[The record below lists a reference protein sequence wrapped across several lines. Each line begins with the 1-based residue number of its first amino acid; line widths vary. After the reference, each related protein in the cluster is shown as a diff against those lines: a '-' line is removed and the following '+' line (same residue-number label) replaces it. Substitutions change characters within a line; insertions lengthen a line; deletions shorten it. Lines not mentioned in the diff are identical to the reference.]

1 MTGSDLTTLTVII
14 LFGSLVSGTPLL
26 FATIGEIFSERSGV
40 MNLGIEGMMLVGAMS
55 GFAVWS
61 TAFTKWH
68 WTNGSAILF
77 GLLAGMAFG
86 CILSLLHAI
95 ITITLR
101 ADQVVSGLAVTF
113 LGAGLSSILGEHFV
127 GIVTPL
133 PTKITLAVLGSV
145 TVEQLAFVIL
155 GAVFAPLAWYYMHR
169 TRPGLDLR
177 SVGEYPAAAD
187 SLGINV
193 YRTRYLYVLFGGAM
207 SGLAGAA
214 MSLVTDP
221 GWVDGKTS
229 GLGWIA
235 VALVIFASWD
245 PMRGLWVSYFFGLLR
260 RLPLD
265 LQNPALPLI
274 STANNP
280 QLGRFMDM
288 LPYLATIFILI
299 LGSREAMRKR
309 IGAPA
314 ALGNPYIRGERG
326 K

>member
-1 MTGSDLTTLTVII
+1 
-14 LFGSLVSGTPLL
+14 
-26 FATIGEIFSERSGV
+26 
-40 MNLGIEGMMLVGAMS
+40 VGAMG
-55 GFAVWS
+55 GFVVWY
-61 TAFTKWH
+61 H
-68 WTNGSAILF
+68 IDNVVL
-77 GLLAGMAFG
+77 GLIMGMAFG
-86 CILSLLHAI
+86 VLLALLHAF

-113 LGAGLSSILGEHFV
+113 LGTGFSSILGQPYV
-127 GIVTPL
+127 GQRAPQPIS
-133 PTKITLAVLGSV
+133 LAVPILERV
-145 TVEQLAFVIL
+145 AVEQLALVAVGL
-155 GAVFAPLAWYYMHR
+155 VFAPLAWYYLNR
-169 TRPGLDLR
+169 TRPGLNLR
-177 SVGEYPAAAD
+177 SVGEYPSAAD

-207 SGLAGAA
+207 SGLGGAA
-214 MSLVTDP
+214 MSLITDP

-235 VALVIFASWD
+235 VGLVIFASWD

-280 QLGRFMDM
+280 SLGRIMDM

-309 IGAPA
+309 LGAPA
-314 ALGNPYIRGERG
+314 ALGTPYIRGERG
-326 K
+326 L

>member
-1 MTGSDLTTLTVII
+1 MTASDLIGLAITIV
-14 LFGSLVSGTPLL
+14 FGALVSGSPLL
-26 FATIGEIFSERSGV
+26 FATIGEIFSERGGV

-55 GFAVWS
+55 GFAIWVKTDS
-61 TAFTKWH
+61 
-68 WTNGSAILF
+68 LLL
-77 GLLAGMAFG
+77 GLLAGMALGGLFA
-86 CILSLLHAI
+86 LLHAF
-95 ITITLR
+95 ITISLR

-113 LGAGLSSILGEHFV
+113 LGAGLSSILGQPYV
-127 GIVTPL
+127 GQRVPEPSTLIL
-133 PTKITLAVLGSV
+133 P
-145 TVEQLAFVIL
+145 IL
-155 GAVFAPLAWYYMHR
+155 GNVAAEQIVLIVIGMVFAPLAWYYLNR

-193 YRTRYLYVLFGGAM
+193 YRTRYTYVIFGGAM
-207 SGLAGAA
+207 SGLGGAA

-245 PMRGLWVSYFFGLLR
+245 PIRGMWVSYFFGLLR

-280 QLGRFMDM
+280 QLGRVMDM
-288 LPYLATIFILI
+288 LPYLVTIFILI
-299 LGSREAMRKR
+299 LGSREAIRKR

-326 K
+326 L

>member
-1 MTGSDLTTLTVII
+1 MTANDLIALSITII
-14 LFGSLVSGTPLL
+14 FGSLISGSPLL
-26 FATIGEIFSERSGV
+26 FATIGEIFAERSGV
-40 MNLGIEGMMLVGAMS
+40 MNLGLEGMMLVGAMS
-55 GFAVWS
+55 GFAIWVKS
-61 TAFTKWH
+61 DSVF
-68 WTNGSAILF
+68 L
-77 GLLAGMAFG
+77 GLAAGMALGGLFA
-86 CILSLLHAI
+86 LLHAF
-95 ITITLR
+95 ITISLR

-113 LGAGLSSILGEHFV
+113 LGTGLSSILGQPYV
-127 GIVTPL
+127 GLRVPEPSTLSL
-133 PTKITLAVLGSV
+133 P
-145 TVEQLAFVIL
+145 IL
-155 GAVFAPLAWYYMHR
+155 GNVALEQIILIVFGMIFAPLSWYYLNR

-193 YRTRYLYVLFGGAM
+193 YRTRYAYVIFGGVM
-207 SGLAGAA
+207 SGFAGAS
-214 MSLVTDP
+214 MSLITDP

-245 PMRGLWVSYFFGLLR
+245 PIRGMWVSYFFGLLR

-280 QLGRFMDM
+280 QLGRVMDM
-288 LPYLATIFILI
+288 LPYLVTIFILI

-309 IGAPA
+309 LGAPA
-314 ALGNPYIRGERG
+314 ALGTPYIRGERG
-326 K
+326 L

>member
-1 MTGSDLTTLTVII
+1 MTGSNLTILAITII
-14 LFGSLVSGTPLL
+14 FGSLVSGTPLL

-55 GFAVWS
+55 GFVVWS

-68 WTNGSAILF
+68 WGHETA
-77 GLLAGMAFG
+77 LLAGLLVGMVLG
-86 CILSLLHAI
+86 CVLSSLHAL

-127 GIVTPL
+127 GIATPQ
-133 PTKITLAVLGSV
+133 PTKITVAILGGIG
-145 TVEQLAFVIL
+145 VEQVVFVIA
-155 GAVFAPLAWYYMHR
+155 GAIFAPLAWYYMHR
-169 TRPGLDLR
+169 TRPGLNLR

-193 YRTRYLYVLFGGAM
+193 YRTRYIYVLFGGAM

-214 MSLVTDP
+214 MSLITDP

-299 LGSREAMRKR
+299 LGSRDAMRKR
-309 IGAPA
+309 LGAPA
-314 ALGNPYIRGERG
+314 ALGVPYIRGDRG

>member
-1 MTGSDLTTLTVII
+1 MTANDLFLLSMTI
-14 LFGSLVSGTPLL
+14 LFGALISGTPLL
-26 FATIGEIFSERSGV
+26 FATIGEIFSERAGV

-55 GFAVWS
+55 GFAVWFKS
-61 TAFTKWH
+61 D
-68 WTNGSAILF
+68 SILLGLLVGMLF
-77 GLLAGMAFG
+77 GGLLA
-86 CILSLLHAI
+86 LLHAF

-101 ADQVVSGLAVTF
+101 ADQVVSGLAVTL
-113 LGAGLSSILGEHFV
+113 LGGGLSSILGQPYVGQRVPAPFTISLPLLGNIASQQFV
-127 GIVTPL
+127 L
-133 PTKITLAVLGSV
+133 
-145 TVEQLAFVIL
+145 VIIGL
-155 GAVFAPLAWYYMHR
+155 IFAPLAWLYVNR
-169 TRPGLDLR
+169 TRPGLNLR
-177 SVGEYPAAAD
+177 SVGEHPSAAD

-193 YRTRYLYVLFGGAM
+193 YRIRYAYVIFGGAM
-207 SGLAGAA
+207 SGFAGAT
-214 MSLVTDP
+214 MSLITDP

-235 VALVIFASWD
+235 VALVIFALWD
-245 PMRGLWVSYFFGLLR
+245 PMRGMWVSYFFGLLR

-280 QLGRFMDM
+280 SIGRLMDM

-299 LGSREAMRKR
+299 LGSREAIRKR
-309 IGAPA
+309 LGAPA